1 MDIKIP
7 FQGRIVTKW
16 LHDCEGGGCD
26 SQCVENNYF
35 CHFSRLLHIYARTI
49 DMYEFMVNC

>member
-26 SQCVENNYF
+26 SQCVENNCF
-35 CHFSRLLHIYARTI
+35 GHFSRLLHIYARTI
-49 DMYEFMVNC
+49 DVYEFMVNC